1 MLGVLA
7 MSEDATQWYLKQLES
22 TEITVF
28 NTDFERINAL
38 LPSPSDQIIKLL
50 KSYLNQVTKVDKLLI
65 PNITIHNTIDCILA
79 TEHFPFTII
88 HPVDLLI
95 KELKNITCKKV
106 LLTGTIHTM
115 QPGYISEKLN
125 EAGIEVTFPNS
136 KEIME
141 IDTLR
146 KEVYRKR
153 AKEKQIQAFHQL
165 LNSYT
170 KNITVVL
177 ACTELSMINK
187 VAAKNILDM
196 AQIQIN
202 NCQKKTSQ

>member
-38 LPSPSDQIIKLL
+38 LPSPSEQIIKLL
-50 KSYLNQVTKVDKLLI
+50 KSYLNQVTKVDELLI
-65 PNITIHNTIDCILA
+65 PNITIHNIIDCILA
-79 TEHFPFTII
+79 TEYFPFTII

-95 KELKNITCKKV
+95 KELKTTACKKI

-146 KEVYRKR
+146 KEVYHKR

-202 NCQKKTSQ
+202 NCQEKTSQ